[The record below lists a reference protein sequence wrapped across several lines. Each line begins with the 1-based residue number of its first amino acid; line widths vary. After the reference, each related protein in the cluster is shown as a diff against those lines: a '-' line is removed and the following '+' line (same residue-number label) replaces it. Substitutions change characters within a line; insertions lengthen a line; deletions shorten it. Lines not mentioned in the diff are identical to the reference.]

1 MRRACRV
8 SIAGATDS
16 LVQLLRTRLAETGGL
31 DGYTV
36 AAMATRDVRAN
47 LQDRVGVLLYRVS
60 VDRTRR
66 HVELPRLAPAAPA
79 RVALGLELHY
89 LLIVWGRNAAEGEQ
103 AMLGRCMAIL
113 DRYAVLSGPLLS
125 PAYAWEPGVGLQIAP
140 DALETEDFLRLWDGF
155 EGPPLLSMP
164 YLLRT
169 VRLAPVER
177 AEAPMVESRTL
188 IGVPAVPS

>member
-1 MRRACRV
+1 V

-36 AAMATRDVRAN
+36 AAMATRDVRTN

-66 HVELPRLAPAAPA
+66 HVELPRIAPAAPS
-79 RVALGLELHY
+79 RFALGLELHY
-89 LLIVWGRNAAEGEQ
+89 LLIVWGRTSAEGEQ
-103 AMLGRCMAIL
+103 VMLGRCMAIL
-113 DRYAVLSGPLLS
+113 DRYAVLAGPMLS
-125 PAYAWEPGVGLQIAP
+125 PSYTWEPGLALQVAP

-164 YLLRT
+164 YMLRT

-177 AEAPMVESRTL
+177 ADAPMVETRTL
-188 IGVPAVPS
+188 IGVPALPDE